1 MGTTNN
7 GLHYP
12 EAGDLVRDYPAVQ
25 RASQKAI
32 DARISELDEGL
43 QPVRAA
49 TDAREGGTL
58 VKRRRD
64 GGSNHQSLWV
74 AEVPKNTGSVTHKG
88 YVDDADAATLA
99 AAKDH
104 ANDLPAAALATS
116 NEAGLMPATDK
127 AKLNAYPAS
136 PDDLA
141 GEDGP
146 GAVEALMLATA
157 LKRAGSNLL
166 ANGDFENTSPDIW
179 PNNSYQDAITVI
191 DSPLARSGT
200 RVLEQGSATSNRYP
214 MTDPMEVTE
223 GRTYLMELWVYRQ
236 AEASTARIAFYTR
249 STLTDGTNPG
259 DYGETMDGASR
270 IYFFPDEGDVPVG
283 EWTRLQAYYHAP
295 EGALLAEFGPHTRPV
310 DPPYLFDDMRIIDVT
325 EGVEALHAAQANA
338 DELAAVKAL
347 TDTATNLATGDTL
360 MRRNANGQTSV
371 SDPTHA
377 NHATNK
383 GYVDGLIDSIGGGG
397 WTDGTPGTDV
407 TAGTNRYVR
416 IRDNLDGTAT
426 IALNVLSQSWTDMD
440 AGTLRTLAT
449 FPRGAANLPADS
461 YAPLAIRA
469 FDLDYAAVDEVLS
482 VAISRPL
489 NGSSPIEIRL
499 LQPPSRVFMNA
510 PMVGILTVPTT

>member
-12 EAGDLVRDYPAVQ
+12 EAGDLVRDYPTVQ
-25 RASQKAI
+25 RASQEAI

-74 AEVPKNTGSVTHKG
+74 AEVPKNAGSVTHKG
-88 YVDDADAATLA
+88 YVDAQDAGRFPFQLTPTSSNVDEIIEPGQYAI
-99 AAKDH
+99 
-104 ANDLPAAALATS
+104 NSTS
-116 NEAGLMPATDK
+116 NYTNPPLRGA
-127 AKLNAYPAS
+127 AS
-136 PDDLA
+136 LEVLP
-141 GEDGP
+141 
-146 GAVEALMLATA
+146 
-157 LKRAGSNLL
+157 
-166 ANGDFENTSPDIW
+166 FNTSHGHWIIQRW
-179 PNNSYQDAITVI
+179 
-191 DSPLARSGT
+191 
-200 RVLEQGSATSNRYP
+200 
-214 MTDPMEVTE
+214 
-223 GRTYLMELWVYRQ
+223 
-236 AEASTARIAFYTR
+236 TAWYDGETFTR
-249 STLTDGTNPG
+249 SSN
-259 DYGETMDGASR
+259 
-270 IYFFPDEGDVPVG
+270 DEG
-283 EWTRLQAYYHAP
+283 
-295 EGALLAEFGPHTRPV
+295 
-310 DPPYLFDDMRIIDVT
+310 VT
-325 EGVEALHAAQANA
+325 WKPWREH
-338 DELAAVKAL
+338 
-347 TDTATNLATGDTL
+347 
-360 MRRNANGQTSV
+360 
-371 SDPTHA
+371 
-377 NHATNK
+377 
-383 GYVDGLIDSIGGGG
+383 GGGWTPPP

-469 FDLDYAAVDEVLS
+469 FDLDYATVDEVLS

-489 NGSSPIEIRL
+489 NGSSPIEIL
-499 LQPPSRVFMNA
+499 LQQPPSRVFMNA

>member
-104 ANDLPAAALATS
+104 ANDLPAAAPYYR
-116 NEAGLMPATDK
+116 G
-127 AKLNAYPAS
+127 
-136 PDDLA
+136 
-141 GEDGP
+141 
-146 GAVEALMLATA
+146 
-157 LKRAGSNLL
+157 
-166 ANGDFENTSPDIW
+166 
-179 PNNSYQDAITVI
+179 
-191 DSPLARSGT
+191 
-200 RVLEQGSATSNRYP
+200 
-214 MTDPMEVTE
+214 EVTDSDSLNDLPS
-223 GRTYLMELWVYRQ
+223 GAYWVHTSSA
-236 AEASTARIAFYTR
+236 AESLGLPALLRGSLIVTRFDSENAVVEYTSR
-249 STLTDGTNPG
+249 STPPI
-259 DYGETMDGASR
+259 R
-270 IYFFPDEGDVPVG
+270 YFTTQFSDSWR
-283 EWTRLQAYYHAP
+283 EWEQ
-295 EGALLAEFGPHTRPV
+295 V
-310 DPPYLFDDMRIIDVT
+310 S
-325 EGVEALHAAQANA
+325 
-338 DELAAVKAL
+338 
-347 TDTATNLATGDTL
+347 TDTPN
-360 MRRNANGQTSV
+360 
-371 SDPTHA
+371 
-377 NHATNK
+377 
-383 GYVDGLIDSIGGGG
+383 GGGG
-397 WTDGTPGTDV
+397 GGWTPPPWTDGTPGTDV

-416 IRDNLDGTAT
+416 IRDNRDGTAT

-449 FPRGAANLPADS
+449 FPRGAANLPPDS

-469 FDLDYAAVDEVLS
+469 FDLDYATVDEVLS

-489 NGSSPIEIRL
+489 KGSSPIEIRL

>member
-25 RASQKAI
+25 RASQEAI

-58 VKRRRD
+58 VKRRSD

-74 AEVPKNTGSVTHKG
+74 AEVPKNTGSVTHKD

-104 ANDLPAAALATS
+104 ANDLPAAALP
-116 NEAGLMPATDK
+116 NL
-127 AKLNAYPAS
+127 PAS
-136 PDDLA
+136 
-141 GEDGP
+141 
-146 GAVEALMLATA
+146 
-157 LKRAGSNLL
+157 K
-166 ANGDFENTSPDIW
+166 
-179 PNNSYQDAITVI
+179 IT
-191 DSPLARSGT
+191 SGT
-200 RVLEQGSATSNRYP
+200 FASARLPGGTAALLNTGTSSTNYGWSPRVLR
-214 MTDPMEVTE
+214 
-223 GRTYLMELWVYRQ
+223 
-236 AEASTARIAFYTR
+236 
-249 STLTDGTNPG
+249 
-259 DYGETMDGASR
+259 DY
-270 IYFFPDEGDVPVG
+270 V
-283 EWTRLQAYYHAP
+283 
-295 EGALLAEFGPHTRPV
+295 
-310 DPPYLFDDMRIIDVT
+310 
-325 EGVEALHAAQANA
+325 
-338 DELAAVKAL
+338 AV
-347 TDTATNLATGDTL
+347 N
-360 MRRNANGQTSV
+360 
-371 SDPTHA
+371 
-377 NHATNK
+377 
-383 GYVDGLIDSIGGGG
+383 GGGG
-397 WTDGTPGTDV
+397 GGWTPPPWTDGTPGTDV

-426 IALNVLSQSWTDMD
+426 IALNVLSQTWTDMD

-469 FDLDYAAVDEVLS
+469 FDLDYATVDEVLS
-482 VAISRPL
+482 VAISRPI
-489 NGSSPIEIRL
+489 NGSSPIEILL